1 MRKLAITLAAAL
13 VMVLGGLLV
22 WKADATTLS
31 GSHSMPPLTNNF
43 SPVEK
48 VGCRGPGRC
57 PYGLRWV
64 CGPTDAGVPLAAI
77 TARGAIGA
85 TSRPVFSA
93 NDREAAAFGGLF
105 S

>member
-64 CGPTDAGVPLAAI
+64 CGPYRCWCAPCGYYGP
-77 TARGAIGA
+77 R
-85 TSRPVFSA
+85 RYW
-93 NDREAAAFGGLF
+93 RY
-105 S
+105 